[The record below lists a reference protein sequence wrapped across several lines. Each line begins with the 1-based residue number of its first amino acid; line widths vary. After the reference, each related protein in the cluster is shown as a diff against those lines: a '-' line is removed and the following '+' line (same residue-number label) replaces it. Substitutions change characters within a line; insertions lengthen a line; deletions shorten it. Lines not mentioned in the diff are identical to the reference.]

1 LFIKRPI
8 LFIGRSGRIPQLRA
22 TMRDGSKRTAS
33 ALCNS
38 VQNREFIVMRI
49 RTAALTAL
57 STAVLLAGCATQPM
71 GPSIPVMPA
80 QGKSMDQFQA
90 DENYCEDYASGR
102 SNGKVKEAN
111 DQELKNGIV
120 GAALGAGIGALAGNT
135 KGALIG
141 GGIGAVLGGSSGAG
155 YDQHRVQR
163 TYDIAYAQCMTAR
176 GDDVGGP
183 RRRRMR
189 RYAPPPPPP
198 GDYPGDYPP
207 PPPPGR

>member
-1 LFIKRPI
+1 VECPSF
-8 LFIGRSGRIPQLRA
+8 A
-22 TMRDGSKRTAS
+22 AVMRDGSIGDAS

-38 VQNREFIVMRI
+38 VQNREFIAMRI

-57 STAVLLAGCATQPM
+57 STVVLLAGCATQPM

-90 DENYCEDYASGR
+90 DENYCEDYADGR
-102 SNGKVKEAN
+102 ASGKVKQAN

-141 GGIGAVLGGSSGAG
+141 GGIGAVLGSSSGAG

-163 TYDIAYAQCMTAR
+163 AYDIAYGQCMTAR
-176 GDDVGGP
+176 GNDVGGRHH
-183 RRRRMR
+183 RRWRD
-189 RYAPPPPPP
+189 APPPPPG
-198 GDYPGDYPP
+198 GDYQGPNENYPP
-207 PPPPGR
+207 PPPPNH

>member
-1 LFIKRPI
+1 MKI
-8 LFIGRSGRIPQLRA
+8 RA
-22 TMRDGSKRTAS
+22 
-33 ALCNS
+33 
-38 VQNREFIVMRI
+38 
-49 RTAALTAL
+49 AAMAAL
-57 STAVLLAGCATQPM
+57 STVVLLGGCATQPM

-102 SNGKVKEAN
+102 ASGKVKEAN
-111 DQELKNGIV
+111 DEELKRGIV

-163 TYDIAYAQCMTAR
+163 VYDIAYGQCMTAR
-176 GDDVGGP
+176 GNDVGMRRHP
-183 RRRRMR
+183 RRWRQDS
-189 RYAPPPPPP
+189 APPP
-198 GDYPGDYPP
+198 GDYPPPSGNYPP
-207 PPPPGR
+207 PPPPGH